1 MLLNILFFFIEFG
14 VQTVF
19 LTVALW
25 IMIKLQKLDYNF
37 PGLLGSAALACGLDT
52 ILNLILGRW
61 FGPFSVYISAPVF
74 VVVLFVCIRKVTQA
88 DQVDVIF
95 TICVGGALRFGMNLW
110 LIGALMG
117 DLRPSAG
124 APEEFE
130 TVTQQPP
137 QPQLQATNKVSQTAI
152 KTNQPVQN
160 TQPPAPSASTNSAVQ
175 KGPAKPVEAATNL
188 FSVKGVSQNASKSAV
203 TIQTGKRTYT
213 ISLGESA
220 LTQTSDGLVSVRFKE
235 LGDGWVVLT
244 INGKETKL
252 LFH

>member
-1 MLLNILFFFIEFG
+1 
-14 VQTVF
+14 
-19 LTVALW
+19 
-25 IMIKLQKLDYNF
+25 
-37 PGLLGSAALACGLDT
+37 
-52 ILNLILGRW
+52 
-61 FGPFSVYISAPVF
+61 
-74 VVVLFVCIRKVTQA
+74 
-88 DQVDVIF
+88 VDVIF

-117 DLRPSAG
+117 DLRPSAR

-130 TVTQQPP
+130 TVKQQPE
-137 QPQLQATNKVSQTAI
+137 TNEVHQIAV
-152 KTNQPVQN
+152 KTNQPV
-160 TQPPAPSASTNSAVQ
+160 PSASTNSAVQ